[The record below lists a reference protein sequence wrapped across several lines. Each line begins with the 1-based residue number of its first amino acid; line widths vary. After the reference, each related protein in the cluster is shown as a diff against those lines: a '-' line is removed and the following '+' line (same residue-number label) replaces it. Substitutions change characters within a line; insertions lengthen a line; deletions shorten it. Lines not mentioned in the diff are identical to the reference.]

1 MTVYQ
6 RAKFEKPI
14 GSPVGI
20 RSYNPVVNSERVKFK
35 KVKARDSGMGRSQVC
50 QEHRTGPLV
59 YLSPEVVGKE
69 EWAGVCRV
77 HGLGRGHEGRPEDR
91 GGN

>member
-1 MTVYQ
+1 MTVHW
-6 RAKFEKPI
+6 RAKFEKRI

-59 YLSPEVVGKE
+59 YLFPEVVGEGGKGSSLPGS
-69 EWAGVCRV
+69 WF
-77 HGLGRGHEGRPEDR
+77 GRGHEGTPEDR